1 MNDDFHRILFNYLV
15 EAGLSDTAASYLNL
29 AILLVIALVL
39 AWFLDLLIWKVLRSL
54 SLKLARK
61 SKTNFDNFL
70 VANRVPRY
78 LAHII
83 PLSTLIEFVPFG
95 FIGFDFAAEITMKFL
110 HVLFVILALYV
121 VKSVFTSINDY
132 LKTKPRFRDKPM
144 GSYMQVFMIF
154 AWVVGIFTIFAIITE
169 IKVWKFFTALGA
181 GSAVILLIFKDSI
194 LGLVASI
201 QVSINDMVRIG
212 DWISFDKFGADG
224 DVIEISLATVK
235 VQNFDKTITTI
246 PTYALIS
253 DSFKNWRGMQDSGGR
268 RIKRALIIS
277 QKSIRFLSE
286 TDIAEF
292 EKIQLIA
299 PYLKT
304 RNEQIN
310 SYNTS
315 NNINKDLAINGRN
328 LTNIGVF
335 RKYVNDYLENH
346 SAVNKGMTLMVRQLP
361 PTPQG
366 IPLEVYAFSS
376 DKRWENYEYVMAD
389 IFDHLL
395 AALPY
400 FHLQVYEIPVPSISV
415 EN

>member
-1 MNDDFHRILFNYLV
+1 MNDDFHKILFNYLT
-15 EAGLSDTAASYLNL
+15 EAGLSTTAASYLNL
-29 AILLVIALVL
+29 AILLIVALVL
-39 AWFLDLLIWKVLRSL
+39 AWFLDLLIWKVLRSV
-54 SLKLARK
+54 SLRLARK

-78 LAHII
+78 LAHIV
-83 PLSTLIEFVPFG
+83 PLSILIEFVPFA
-95 FIGFDFAAEITMKFL
+95 FIGFDYAAEIVLKFL
-110 HVLFVILALYV
+110 HVLFVVLALYV

-144 GSYMQVFMIF
+144 GSYIQVFMIF
-154 AWVVGIFTIFAIITE
+154 AWIVGIFTIFAIITE
-169 IKVWKFFTALGA
+169 IQVWKFFTALGA

-268 RIKRALIIS
+268 RIKRALILS

-286 TDIAEF
+286 TDLKEF

-335 RKYVNDYLENH
+335 RKYVNDYLETH
-346 SAVNKGMTLMVRQLP
+346 SAINKGMTLMVRQLP

-366 IPLEVYAFSS
+366 IPLEIYAFSS

-400 FHLQVYEIPVPSISV
+400 FHLQVYEIPVSISAV
-415 EN
+415 ES

>member
-1 MNDDFHRILFNYLV
+1 MNDDFHKILFNYLT
-15 EAGLSDTAASYLNL
+15 EAGLSTTAASYLNL
-29 AILLVIALVL
+29 AILLIVALVL
-39 AWFLDLLIWKVLRSL
+39 AWFLDLLIWKVLRSV
-54 SLKLARK
+54 SLRLARK

-78 LAHII
+78 LAHIV
-83 PLSTLIEFVPFG
+83 PLSILIEFVPLA
-95 FIGFDFAAEITMKFL
+95 FIGFDYAAEIVLKFL
-110 HVLFVILALYV
+110 HVLFVVLALYV

-144 GSYMQVFMIF
+144 GSYIQVFMIF
-154 AWVVGIFTIFAIITE
+154 AWIVGIFTIFAIITE
-169 IKVWKFFTALGA
+169 IQVWKFFTALGA

-268 RIKRALIIS
+268 RIKRALILS

-286 TDIAEF
+286 TDLEEF

-335 RKYVNDYLENH
+335 RKYVNDYLETH
-346 SAVNKGMTLMVRQLP
+346 SAINKGMTLMVRQLP

-366 IPLEVYAFSS
+366 IPLEIYAFSS

-400 FHLQVYEIPVPSISV
+400 FHLQVYEIPVSISAV

>member
-1 MNDDFHRILFNYLV
+1 MNDDFHKILFNYLT
-15 EAGLSDTAASYLNL
+15 EAGLSTTAASYLNL
-29 AILLVIALVL
+29 AILLIVALVL
-39 AWFLDLLIWKVLRSL
+39 AWFLDLLIWKVLRSV
-54 SLKLARK
+54 SLRLARK

-78 LAHII
+78 LAHIV
-83 PLSTLIEFVPFG
+83 PLSILIEFVPFA
-95 FIGFDFAAEITMKFL
+95 FIGFDYAAEIVLKFL
-110 HVLFVILALYV
+110 HVLFVVLALYV

-144 GSYMQVFMIF
+144 GSYIQVFMIF
-154 AWVVGIFTIFAIITE
+154 AWIVGIFTIFAIITE
-169 IKVWKFFTALGA
+169 IQVWKFFTALGA

-286 TDIAEF
+286 TDLEEF

-335 RKYVNDYLENH
+335 RKYVNDYLETH
-346 SAVNKGMTLMVRQLP
+346 SAINKGMTLMVRQLP
-361 PTPQG
+361 PTLQG
-366 IPLEVYAFSS
+366 IPLEIYAFSS

-400 FHLQVYEIPVPSISV
+400 FHLQVYEIPVSISAV